1 MYCWGLN
8 ANRQLGDGTTIDRTT
23 PVHASTFGDHGI
35 VHLASGSAYTC
46 ALTHRREI
54 ICVGS
59 GTPPEG
65 PTVYTP
71 PEPRG
76 RFVLG
81 HASTKHLIT
90 NGWGNLT
97 VTTSINATGVTLE
110 ASRAHIAPNA
120 PVGVMLDWAMADG
133 SGRSLTGRMLFD
145 GHRITTAQ
153 RQVESWVSDLKYLD
167 AASDV
172 PAHSITMGRTRLHG
186 PRGRDGAMLGANDV
200 GQLGDG
206 STLTRTA
213 QRPCVLMASRSYSR
227 RSRRGGTTNR
237 VGST

>member
-1 MYCWGLN
+1 MLFLPVHVDLPLASRTVELSTRTGHTCALLENGTVYCWGLN
-8 ANRQLGDGTTIDRTT
+8 ANQQLGDGTTIDRTT

-35 VHLASGSAYTC
+35 VHLASGTAYTC

-59 GTPPEG
+59 GILLRGSDSLHPS
-65 PTVYTP
+65 
-71 PEPRG
+71 EPRG
-76 RFVLG
+76 AIRSRPCLDQG
-81 HASTKHLIT
+81 PHHERM
-90 NGWGNLT
+90 GNLT

-110 ASRAHIAPNA
+110 ASRVHIAPNA
-120 PVGVMLDWAMADG
+120 SVGVMLDWAMADG

-172 PAHSITMGRTRLHG
+172 PAQSITMGREHACTVLVDA
-186 PRGRDGAMLGANDV
+186 DGAVLG
-200 GQLGDG
+200 GQLI
-206 STLTRTA
+206 RT
-213 QRPCVLMASRSYSR
+213 
-227 RSRRGGTTNR
+227 
-237 VGST
+237 VG